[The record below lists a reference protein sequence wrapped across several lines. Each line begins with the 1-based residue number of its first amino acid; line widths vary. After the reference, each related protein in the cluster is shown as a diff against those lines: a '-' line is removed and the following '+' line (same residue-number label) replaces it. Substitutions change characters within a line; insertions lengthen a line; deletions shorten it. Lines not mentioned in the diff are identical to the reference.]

1 MLLSKLASS
10 IIFKSFYDLIAFFFG
25 LRKIATVKGQS
36 MLPTLKEG
44 DMVFFKK
51 YIKNKSLLKVGQI
64 VIIYHPLKNIRL
76 IKRVKNIIKNSIEVL
91 GDNIE
96 FRDDS
101 NKFGLINNEKV
112 IGIVTSKIKKIF

>member
-1 MLLSKLASS
+1 
-10 IIFKSFYDLIAFFFG
+10 
-25 LRKIATVKGQS
+25 

-76 IKRVKNIIKNSIEVL
+76 IKRVKSVIKNSIEVL
-91 GDNIE
+91 GDNNKYS
-96 FRDDS
+96 DDS

>member
-1 MLLSKLASS
+1 
-10 IIFKSFYDLIAFFFG
+10 
-25 LRKIATVKGQS
+25 

-76 IKRVKNIIKNSIEVL
+76 IKRVKSIVKNSIEVL

-96 FRDDS
+96 YSDDS
-101 NKFGLINNEKV
+101 YKFGLINNEKV

>member
-1 MLLSKLASS
+1 
-10 IIFKSFYDLIAFFFG
+10 
-25 LRKIATVKGQS
+25 

-44 DMVFFKK
+44 DMVFFKQ

-76 IKRVKNIIKNSIEVL
+76 IKRVKSIIKNSIEVL

-96 FRDDS
+96 YSDDS

>member
-1 MLLSKLASS
+1 
-10 IIFKSFYDLIAFFFG
+10 
-25 LRKIATVKGQS
+25 

-96 FRDDS
+96 FSDDS
-101 NKFGLINNEKV
+101 NKFGLINNERV

>member
-1 MLLSKLASS
+1 
-10 IIFKSFYDLIAFFFG
+10 
-25 LRKIATVKGQS
+25 

-76 IKRVKNIIKNSIEVL
+76 IKRVKSIIKNSIEVL

-96 FRDDS
+96 YSDDS

-112 IGIVTSKIKKIF
+112 IGIVTSKIKKSFRSKIILNFFGPKTSP

>member
-1 MLLSKLASS
+1 
-10 IIFKSFYDLIAFFFG
+10 
-25 LRKIATVKGQS
+25 

-76 IKRVKNIIKNSIEVL
+76 IKRVKSIIKNSIEVL
-91 GDNIE
+91 GDNTE
-96 FRDDS
+96 FSDDS
-101 NKFGLINNEKV
+101 SKFGLINNEKV

>member
-1 MLLSKLASS
+1 
-10 IIFKSFYDLIAFFFG
+10 
-25 LRKIATVKGQS
+25 

-96 FRDDS
+96 FSEDS

>member
-1 MLLSKLASS
+1 
-10 IIFKSFYDLIAFFFG
+10 
-25 LRKIATVKGQS
+25 
-36 MLPTLKEG
+36 MLPSLKES
-44 DMVFFKK
+44 DIVFFKK

-64 VIIYHPLKNIRL
+64 VIFYHPLKNTRL
-76 IKRVKNIIKNSIEVL
+76 IKRVKNVSKNSIEVL

-96 FRDDS
+96 YSDDS

>member
-1 MLLSKLASS
+1 
-10 IIFKSFYDLIAFFFG
+10 
-25 LRKIATVKGQS
+25 

-76 IKRVKNIIKNSIEVL
+76 IKRVKSIIKNSIEVL

-96 FRDDS
+96 YSDDS
-101 NKFGLINNEKV
+101 CKFGLINNEKV

>member
-1 MLLSKLASS
+1 
-10 IIFKSFYDLIAFFFG
+10 
-25 LRKIATVKGQS
+25 

-51 YIKNKSLLKVGQI
+51 YIKNKSLLRVGQI

-76 IKRVKNIIKNSIEVL
+76 IKRVKNIIKNSIEVF

-96 FRDDS
+96 YSDDS

>member
-1 MLLSKLASS
+1 
-10 IIFKSFYDLIAFFFG
+10 
-25 LRKIATVKGQS
+25 

-51 YIKNKSLLKVGQI
+51 YNKKKSLLKVGQI

-76 IKRVKNIIKNSIEVL
+76 IKRVKNIVKNSIEVL

-96 FRDDS
+96 YSDDS

>member
-1 MLLSKLASS
+1 MTW
-10 IIFKSFYDLIAFFFG
+10 F
-25 LRKIATVKGQS
+25 
-36 MLPTLKEG
+36 
-44 DMVFFKK
+44 FFKK

-76 IKRVKNIIKNSIEVL
+76 IKRVKSIIKNSIEVL

-96 FRDDS
+96 YSDDS

-112 IGIVTSKIKKIF
+112 IGIVTSKLISLKLKNLLSQKNSSTFLDPK

>member
-1 MLLSKLASS
+1 
-10 IIFKSFYDLIAFFFG
+10 
-25 LRKIATVKGQS
+25 

-44 DMVFFKK
+44 DVVFFKK

-76 IKRVKNIIKNSIEVL
+76 IKRVKSIIKNNIEVL
-91 GDNIE
+91 GDNIKYS
-96 FRDDS
+96 DDS
-101 NKFGLINNEKV
+101 NKFGLINNEKI

>member
-1 MLLSKLASS
+1 
-10 IIFKSFYDLIAFFFG
+10 
-25 LRKIATVKGQS
+25 

-76 IKRVKNIIKNSIEVL
+76 IKRVKSIIKNSIEVL

-96 FRDDS
+96 YSDDS
-101 NKFGLINNEKV
+101 YKFGLINNEKV
-112 IGIVTSKIKKIF
+112 IGIVTSKFKKIF

>member
-1 MLLSKLASS
+1 
-10 IIFKSFYDLIAFFFG
+10 
-25 LRKIATVKGQS
+25 

-51 YIKNKSLLKVGQI
+51 YKKNTSLLKAGQI

-76 IKRVKNIIKNSIEVL
+76 IKRVKIVSKNSIEVL

-96 FRDDS
+96 YSDDS

-112 IGIVTSKIKKIF
+112 TGIVTSKIKKIF

>member
-1 MLLSKLASS
+1 MKA
-10 IIFKSFYDLIAFFFG
+10 
-25 LRKIATVKGQS
+25 
-36 MLPTLKEG
+36 
-44 DMVFFKK
+44 
-51 YIKNKSLLKVGQI
+51 GQI

-76 IKRVKNIIKNSIEVL
+76 IKRVKIVGKNSIEVL

-96 FRDDS
+96 YSNDS

>member
-1 MLLSKLASS
+1 
-10 IIFKSFYDLIAFFFG
+10 
-25 LRKIATVKGQS
+25 
-36 MLPTLKEG
+36 MLPTLKKG

-96 FRDDS
+96 YSDDS

>member
-1 MLLSKLASS
+1 
-10 IIFKSFYDLIAFFFG
+10 
-25 LRKIATVKGQS
+25 

-76 IKRVKNIIKNSIEVL
+76 IKRVKSIIKNSIEVL

-96 FRDDS
+96 YSDDS
-101 NKFGLINNEKV
+101 YKFGLINNEKV

>member
-1 MLLSKLASS
+1 
-10 IIFKSFYDLIAFFFG
+10 
-25 LRKIATVKGQS
+25 

-96 FRDDS
+96 YSDDS
-101 NKFGLINNEKV
+101 YKFGLIDNEKV

>member
-1 MLLSKLASS
+1 
-10 IIFKSFYDLIAFFFG
+10 
-25 LRKIATVKGQS
+25 

-64 VIIYHPLKNIRL
+64 VIFYHPLKNIRL

-96 FRDDS
+96 YSDDS

>member
-1 MLLSKLASS
+1 
-10 IIFKSFYDLIAFFFG
+10 
-25 LRKIATVKGQS
+25 

-76 IKRVKNIIKNSIEVL
+76 IKRVKSIVKNSIEVL

-96 FRDDS
+96 YSDDS
-101 NKFGLINNEKV
+101 YKFGSINNEKV

>member
-1 MLLSKLASS
+1 
-10 IIFKSFYDLIAFFFG
+10 
-25 LRKIATVKGQS
+25 

-76 IKRVKNIIKNSIEVL
+76 IKRVKSIIKNSIEVL
-91 GDNIE
+91 GDNVE
-96 FRDDS
+96 YSDDS
-101 NKFGLINNEKV
+101 NKFGFINNEKV

>member
-1 MLLSKLASS
+1 
-10 IIFKSFYDLIAFFFG
+10 
-25 LRKIATVKGQS
+25 
-36 MLPTLKEG
+36 MLPTLREG

-64 VIIYHPLKNIRL
+64 VIIYHPLKNIML

-96 FRDDS
+96 YSDDS

>member
-1 MLLSKLASS
+1 
-10 IIFKSFYDLIAFFFG
+10 
-25 LRKIATVKGQS
+25 

-76 IKRVKNIIKNSIEVL
+76 IKRVKSIIKNSIEVF

-96 FRDDS
+96 FSDDS

>member
-1 MLLSKLASS
+1 
-10 IIFKSFYDLIAFFFG
+10 
-25 LRKIATVKGQS
+25 

-51 YIKNKSLLKVGQI
+51 YIKNKSLLKVGQL

-76 IKRVKNIIKNSIEVL
+76 IKRVKKIIKNSIEVL

-96 FRDDS
+96 FSDDS

>member
-1 MLLSKLASS
+1 
-10 IIFKSFYDLIAFFFG
+10 
-25 LRKIATVKGQS
+25 

-76 IKRVKNIIKNSIEVL
+76 IKRVKSIIKNSIEVL

-96 FRDDS
+96 YSDDS
-101 NKFGLINNEKV
+101 NKFGLINNQKV

>member
-1 MLLSKLASS
+1 
-10 IIFKSFYDLIAFFFG
+10 
-25 LRKIATVKGQS
+25 

-76 IKRVKNIIKNSIEVL
+76 IKRVKNIVKNSIEVL

-96 FRDDS
+96 YSDDS